1 MELAKVPS
9 IEEGFMNLQILWGTL
24 IVILFTGF
32 FVLEGF
38 DYGVGIL
45 SPFLG
50 KNNNERRMVINAIGP
65 FWDGNEVWIISA
77 GGALFAAFPDWYAT
91 LFSGF
96 YLEMFLILLALIVR
110 GVSIE
115 FRSLLDGTRWRGT
128 WDVLFFIGSILPGF
142 LWGVIV
148 ANLIHGVP
156 IDAKMNYVGT
166 ILTPFNPFALLCG
179 LTVVVLFALHGA
191 IFLSLRLEGTMLRRA
206 ELAAKRLWIPVL
218 ILLLLLIGFGYSN
231 SAVFQQLLTNVRLLP
246 FGYALLLALVSI
258 PFFLRRRHSGWAF
271 AMTSVIIILAG
282 VIIGL
287 GSFPNVMVSS
297 LNPTW
302 NLTIQNASSS
312 PYSLTVLS
320 WIGLTIVPIVLL
332 YQAWNYYIFRQRIQP
347 NHVGHY

>member
-1 MELAKVPS
+1 
-9 IEEGFMNLQILWGTL
+9 MNLHILWGTL

-50 KNNNERRMVINAIGP
+50 RDNDERRMVINAIGP

-77 GGALFAAFPDWYAT
+77 GGAMFAAFPDWYAT

-115 FRSLLDGTRWRGT
+115 FRSLLVGLRWKGI
-128 WDVLFFIGSILPGF
+128 WDTLFFVGSLLPGF

-156 IDAKMNYVGT
+156 VDAKMNYVGT

-179 LTVVVLFALHGA
+179 LTVVALFALHGS
-191 IFLSLRLEGTMLRRA
+191 IFLCLRLDGTLLERA
-206 ELAAKRLWIPVL
+206 EVAAKRLWLPVFIL
-218 ILLLLLIGFGYSN
+218 ILALAGVRYS
-231 SAVFQQLLTNVRLLP
+231 SSSVFQQLITNVRLLP
-246 FGYALLLALVSI
+246 FGYALLAACISI
-258 PFFLRRRHSGWAF
+258 PFFVRRHHSGWAF
-271 AMTSVIIILAG
+271 AMTTVIIILSG

-297 LNPTW
+297 LNPAWT
-302 NLTIQNASSS
+302 LTIYNASSS
-312 PYSLTVLS
+312 PYTLTVLS

-347 NHVGHY
+347 NHIGHY

>member
-1 MELAKVPS
+1 
-9 IEEGFMNLQILWGTL
+9 MNLHILWGTL

-50 KNNNERRMVINAIGP
+50 RDNNERRMVINAIGP

-77 GGALFAAFPDWYAT
+77 GGAMFAAFPDWYAT

-115 FRSLLDGTRWRGT
+115 FRSLLVGLRWKGI
-128 WDVLFFIGSILPGF
+128 WDTLFFVGSLLPGF

-156 IDAKMNYVGT
+156 VDAKMNYVGT

-179 LTVVVLFALHGA
+179 LTVVALFALHGA
-191 IFLSLRLEGTMLRRA
+191 IFLELRLDGPLLERA
-206 ELAAKRLWIPVL
+206 EVAAKRLWLPVV
-218 ILLLLLIGFGYSN
+218 LLMMALVGFGYS
-231 SAVFQQLLTNVRLLP
+231 SSSVFHQLILNVRLLP
-246 FGYALLLALVSI
+246 FGYALLAALVSI
-258 PFFLRRRHSGWAF
+258 PLLLRRRHSGWAF
-271 AMTSVIIILAG
+271 AMTSVIIILSG
-282 VIIGL
+282 IIIGL
-287 GSFPNVMVSS
+287 GSAPNVMVSS
-297 LNPTW
+297 LNPAW
-302 NLTIQNASSS
+302 NLTIYNASSS
-312 PYSLTVLS
+312 PYALTVLS

-347 NHVGHY
+347 NHIGHY